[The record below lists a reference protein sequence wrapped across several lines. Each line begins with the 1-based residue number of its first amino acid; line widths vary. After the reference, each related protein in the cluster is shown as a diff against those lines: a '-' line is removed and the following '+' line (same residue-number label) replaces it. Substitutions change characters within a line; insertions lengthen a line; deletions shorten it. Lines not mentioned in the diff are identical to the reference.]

1 MLRFLNTINRYGIVA
16 IVLHW
21 FMALLL
27 IFLIILGLYMVALPE
42 VGFNRKKIALI
53 LLHKDIGMIALALA
67 LLRFV
72 WRLGNIVP
80 MLPPTIPMWQ
90 KIAARTVHLAFYGF
104 MIALPV
110 SGWMMSSAA
119 GIPATILGVFTLP
132 NLVSSNMNK
141 VPMYI
146 EIHKW
151 LGYGLIATIGLH
163 ISAAMLHHFVYKDDT
178 LRRMLP

>member
-1 MLRFLNTINRYGIVA
+1 MRQLLNTINRYGIVA
-16 IVLHW
+16 IVFHW

-27 IFLIILGLYMVALPE
+27 SVLIILGLYMVALPD
-42 VGFNRKKIALI
+42 VGFNRKKIVLI
-53 LLHKDIGMIALALA
+53 LLHKDLGMVALALA

-80 MLPPTIPMWQ
+80 MLPRNIPMWQ
-90 KIAARTVHLAFYGF
+90 KISARTVHLAFYGF

-110 SGWMMSSAA
+110 SGWVMSSAA
-119 GIPATILGVFTLP
+119 GIPVTILGVFTLP
-132 NLVSSNMNK
+132 NLGSTNLYK
-141 VPMYI
+141 VPIYI

-151 LGYGLIATIGLH
+151 LGYGLIVTIGLH

-178 LRRMLP
+178 LRRMLA